1 MDIIYFIML
10 LMLIYFIN
18 PLKNEEK
25 LFTTPFLTVSY
36 LILFSYVLSVFNIPM
51 YKYLYLLPLLIIFIY
66 FLKNKKLNFKGAF
79 SKIKLFN
86 FKKSHLILMII
97 LLFTIFIGYNIF
109 PPNPANTT
117 DTQYHSYKTKA
128 MVEEKTIFYNTN
140 EIPYKYYIY
149 YPAGFHSI
157 IYFLSSSVGDIL
169 NSIQFIKFYILILFV
184 LGYYLIGESIKKGL
198 GCWIALFLPLT
209 NVVYR
214 IIGVLLP
221 NILGYAM
228 MLVGIFFILQYRN
241 TKNNIYLILFSF
253 TIASLIYIHTFPL
266 IITTLFLIAVSIQ
279 DIILRN
285 GIKLFKFYN
294 SKFHFDK
301 KVINYWISFFGGVL
315 FSISLIYSKMAKN
328 IVSYG
333 KSTNFTPEPI
343 STIIHNILAGTGI
356 FYLYILTKISLD
368 NTNTFLI
375 SLVFTFLFI
384 LSIYYLLKLKNGA
397 PFILL
402 FILLILNIINIK
414 FIHIYIPF
422 FSSQYDSARMAMHIQ
437 IIMPIFYG
445 SGCYLIYK
453 LIENIK
459 LINAKKY
466 KIIKYSFISFIILFS
481 IFSAYTNYNIIQD
494 KHKDSFVIHNNDLKI
509 FEYMN
514 NHNITNETILNFGE
528 DAGQFLPIYTENKP
542 VFYFFKFQSNN
553 TTVGNVSYENIL
565 FAIDSKNYSIITNA
579 CKNENIKYLYM
590 SEYMGKYDEGFFENQ
605 TYFEIIC
612 KEGNAKLVKIK

>member
-1 MDIIYFIML
+1 
-10 LMLIYFIN
+10 
-18 PLKNEEK
+18 
-25 LFTTPFLTVSY
+25 
-36 LILFSYVLSVFNIPM
+36 
-51 YKYLYLLPLLIIFIY
+51 
-66 FLKNKKLNFKGAF
+66 
-79 SKIKLFN
+79 
-86 FKKSHLILMII
+86 MII
-97 LLFTIFIGYNIF
+97 LLFTIFIGYNTF

-128 MVEEKTIFYNTN
+128 MIEEKTIFYKTN
-140 EIPYKYYIY
+140 EVPYKYYVN

-198 GCWIALFLPLT
+198 GCWIALFFPLT

-253 TIASLIYIHTFPL
+253 TIASLIYTHTFPI
-266 IITTLFLIAVSIQ
+266 IITTLFLIAVSIH

-285 GIKLFKFYN
+285 GKFFKFYN
-294 SKFHFDK
+294 SKFRFDK
-301 KVINYWISFFGGVL
+301 KILNYWISFFSGAL
-315 FSISLIYSKMAKN
+315 FSTSLIYSKMAKC

-333 KSTNFTPEPI
+333 KSANFTSEPI
-343 STIIHNILAGTGI
+343 LTVIHNILAGMGI
-356 FYLYILTKISLD
+356 FYLYVLTKISLD

-375 SLVFTFLFI
+375 SLIFTYLFI
-384 LSIYYLLKLKNGA
+384 LSIYCLLKLKNGF

-402 FILLILNIINIK
+402 LFLLILNIINIK
-414 FIHIYIPF
+414 FIHLYIPF
-422 FSSQYDSARMAMHIQ
+422 FSSQYDSARMAFHIQ

-445 SGCYLIYK
+445 SGCYLMYK

-466 KIIKYSFISFIILFS
+466 NIIKSSFISFIILFS
-481 IFSAYTNYNIIQD
+481 IFSAYTNYNIIYN
-494 KHKDSFVIHNNDLKI
+494 KHKNTYVIHNNDLKI

-528 DAGQFLPIYTENKP
+528 DAGQFLPIYTKNKP
-542 VFYFFKFQSNN
+542 VFYYYKFQSNN
-553 TTVGNVSYENIL
+553 ATVGNTSFDEIIQSV
-565 FAIDSKNYSIITNA
+565 DDKNYTVILNA
-579 CKNENIKYLYM
+579 CKKEDIKYIYM
-590 SEYMGKYDEGFFENQ
+590 SEYMGKYDRGFFENK